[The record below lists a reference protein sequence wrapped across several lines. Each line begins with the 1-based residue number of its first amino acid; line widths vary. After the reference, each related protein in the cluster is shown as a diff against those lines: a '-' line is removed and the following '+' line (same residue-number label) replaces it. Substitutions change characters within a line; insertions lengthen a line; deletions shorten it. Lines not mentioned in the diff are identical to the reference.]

1 IDANS
6 YTKAKERYNGE
17 LLKLQAELTPSSPAQ
32 TEFQRLTKSGIHL
45 LEKLPSFYQRS
56 TVQTKRDI
64 VSSIF
69 PEKLTISENKSRTQK
84 INQAVLLISA
94 TDKGLRGKKTGQP
107 FKNLELSR
115 QVEANGFLSNTFT
128 NLLSLVKLIRVA

>member
-1 IDANS
+1 M
-6 YTKAKERYNGE
+6 T
-17 LLKLQAELTPSSPAQ
+17 SSTPAQ

-45 LEKLPSFYQRS
+45 LEKLPSFYQKS

-69 PEKLTISENKSRTQK
+69 PEKLTISENKSRTPK
-84 INQAVLLISA
+84 INEAVLLISS
-94 TDKGLRGKKTGQP
+94 TDKGFSGKKTGQP

-115 QVEANGFLSNTFT
+115 QVEVTGVEPVSKHDIQKLSTCLFPHCLSGNCRNGT
-128 NLLSLVKLIRVA
+128 NQQLP